1 VNKGQTLR
9 KRVYVETSI
18 PSFYFE
24 TRTAPDMVARRNWT
38 REWWGMIDQFEAVT
52 SEAVRYELERGMYP
66 GKEKALKLI
75 ATLPDIEMDSEIQD
89 IITTYVSHQLMP
101 ANPLG
106 DALHLALA
114 SYHSCDY
121 LLTWNCQNIANPN
134 KFTHIRIINTMLG
147 LHVPELVTPYQMLE
161 KTNEI

>member
-1 VNKGQTLR
+1 MIN
-9 KRVYVETSI
+9 RVE
-18 PSFYFE
+18 P
-24 TRTAPDMVARRNWT
+24 
-38 REWWGMIDQFEAVT
+38 VT
-52 SEAVRYELERGMYP
+52 SEAVRYELQRGDYP
-66 GKEKALKLI
+66 GKHEALELI
-75 ATLPDIEMDSEIQD
+75 STIPDIEIVGEIQD
-89 IITTYVSHQLMP
+89 IITTYVEHQLMP

-147 LHVPELVTPYQMLE
+147 LHVPELVNPYQMLE
-161 KTNEI
+161 KNDEE

>member
-1 VNKGQTLR
+1 MR
-9 KRVYVETSI
+9 KRVYIETSI

-24 TRTAPDMVARRNWT
+24 TRTTPDMVARREWT
-38 REWWGMIDQFEAVT
+38 REWWAMINQVAPVT
-52 SEAVRYELERGMYP
+52 SEAVRYELQRGEYP
-66 GKEKALKLI
+66 GKHEALELI
-75 ATLPDIEMDSEIQD
+75 SKIPDIEIVGEIQD
-89 IITTYVSHQLMP
+89 IITTYVQHQLMP

-134 KFTHIRIINTMLG
+134 KFTHVRIINTMLG

-161 KTNEI
+161 RSNEE

>member
-1 VNKGQTLR
+1 MIN
-9 KRVYVETSI
+9 RVE
-18 PSFYFE
+18 P
-24 TRTAPDMVARRNWT
+24 
-38 REWWGMIDQFEAVT
+38 VT
-52 SEAVRYELERGMYP
+52 SEAVRYELQRGDYP
-66 GKEKALKLI
+66 GKHEALELI
-75 ATLPDIEMDSEIQD
+75 STIPDIEIVGEIQD
-89 IITTYVSHQLMP
+89 IITTYVEHQLMP

-161 KTNEI
+161 KNDEE

>member
-1 VNKGQTLR
+1 MIN
-9 KRVYVETSI
+9 RVE
-18 PSFYFE
+18 P
-24 TRTAPDMVARRNWT
+24 
-38 REWWGMIDQFEAVT
+38 VT
-52 SEAVRYELERGMYP
+52 SEAVRYELQRGDYP
-66 GKEKALKLI
+66 GKHEALELI
-75 ATLPDIEMDSEIQD
+75 STIPDIEIVGEIQD
-89 IITTYVSHQLMP
+89 IITTYVEHQLMP

-114 SYHSCDY
+114 SYHICDY

-161 KTNEI
+161 KNDEE